1 MEEASI
7 DIDTPVTRSLKGIT
21 LRSALRLMLG
31 PLDLA
36 YVVKDEVL
44 LITATRWT
52 QTTRPIE
59 LGTAHE
65 AETRTKI
72 QVELDSETSF
82 EFTELP
88 LTDVVKYLSD
98 KHEIEIQLDSK
109 VLEEASIGIDMPVTR
124 SLRNITLRSALR
136 LMLGPLDLAYV
147 IKDEMLLI
155 TTTKAAESE
164 KMVRI
169 YPVGDL
175 IAPDA
180 ADKQG
185 LEVAALI
192 KIVEGSV
199 EPKSWRG
206 NGDTDIQPWASG
218 QALVIRQ
225 ASAAHEEIELL
236 LAGLRRAQKVVSLR
250 RGNKA
255 VVSH

>member
-1 MEEASI
+1 MFFAGVVQAAESDPFGDSDDAAAPAAAAEDEGDEAEMAPDATENEPATRPIEVGARHEARARAKIQAALDSETSFEFTELPLTDVVRYLSEKHGIEIQLDTKVMEEASI
-7 DIDTPVTRSLKGIT
+7 DIDTPVTRSLKG
-21 LRSALRLMLG
+21 
-31 PLDLA
+31 
-36 YVVKDEVL
+36 
-44 LITATRWT
+44 
-52 QTTRPIE
+52 
-59 LGTAHE
+59 
-65 AETRTKI
+65 
-72 QVELDSETSF
+72 
-82 EFTELP
+82 
-88 LTDVVKYLSD
+88 
-98 KHEIEIQLDSK
+98 
-109 VLEEASIGIDMPVTR
+109 
-124 SLRNITLRSALR
+124 ITLRSALR